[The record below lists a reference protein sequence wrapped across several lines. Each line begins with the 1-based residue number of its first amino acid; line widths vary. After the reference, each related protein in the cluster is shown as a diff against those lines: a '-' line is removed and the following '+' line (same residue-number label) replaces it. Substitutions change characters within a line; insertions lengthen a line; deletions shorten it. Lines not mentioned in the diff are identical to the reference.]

1 VFNFEK
7 LKYILILILGFILF
21 GCEKPKE
28 TGLEI
33 YLVDIAYPDFTK
45 PPKAECLYC
54 FEPKK
59 SDLFDEPLFTESD
72 FKKFDWEKQQIIL
85 TDDGRRKLSEIEI
98 PLEGLPVAMVLNKK
112 PIYGF
117 WFWNMV
123 SSFGCDRVFTYPKMD
138 FKIKFGLP
146 DNNTFGEDPRF
157 NSVLKDYLD
166 EKN

>member
-1 VFNFEK
+1 MFNFEK
-7 LKYILILILGFILF
+7 LKYILTFILSFILF

-28 TGLEI
+28 VGIEI
-33 YLVDIAYPDFTK
+33 YQVRISNPDFTK
-45 PPKAECLYC
+45 ALESECIYC

-59 SDLFDEPLFTESD
+59 SDLYDEPIITESD
-72 FKKFDWEKQQIIL
+72 IESFDWEKQQITL
-85 TDDGRRKLSEIEI
+85 TEEGKHKMFETEI
-98 PLEGLPVAMVLNKK
+98 PLEGLPVAMVLNEK

-157 NSVLKDYLD
+157 DDGLKNYLD
-166 EKN
+166 GKN